1 MMSGDLVMGRPDGSY
16 VAGVSVDDDGTTFTL
31 LRTVVT
37 RYRSLAQAKK
47 AAEVMER
54 HMDDIVAYCDD

>member
-1 MMSGDLVMGRPDGSY
+1 MSGDLVMGRPDGSY
-16 VAGVSVDDDGTTFTL
+16 VAGVSVDDDGVFTL

-37 RYRSLAQAKK
+37 RYRSLAAAKK